1 MRGCWDV
8 QPRHRDGGPWRKRVL
23 KNCPIRKPYRSPSPY
38 KTCSDPVWEICIGT
52 VVGDY
57 MRDLYGSSGGRLYGS
72 CGGSC
77 GGRLYERFVWEI
89 V

>member
-1 MRGCWDV
+1 
-8 QPRHRDGGPWRKRVL
+8 
-23 KNCPIRKPYRSPSPY
+23 
-38 KTCSDPVWEICIGT
+38 
-52 VVGDY
+52 

-72 CGGSC
+72 YGGSC